1 MRQQLTTNQL
11 LSARNLLLELKKFQD
26 RRLGSVENVMVLK
39 NNMLPNTI
47 VIKYEK
53 NYVVAGELE
62 YQFAIAAIKQDGE
75 IEFIDKKF
83 KDVFEKSAFLSECIP
98 FDLEDANSYQQI
110 D

>member
-1 MRQQLTTNQL
+1 MRQQLTTKQL
-11 LSARNLLLELKKFQD
+11 LAAKNLLLELKQFQD
-26 RRLGSVENVMVLK
+26 KRLGSVANVLVLR

-47 VIKYEK
+47 IIKYEK
-53 NYVVAGELE
+53 TYAMGGDFEHE
-62 YQFAIAAIKQDGE
+62 FSIASINQEAL

-98 FDLEDANSYQQI
+98 FDLEDINSYQQI